1 MIMKKLLMVWAVC
14 FPLFVAAQEQKVQT
28 ATPAETSKREAAAAQ
43 IEQQKEYGA
52 DVFTQPE
59 VMPEFPGGESQL
71 FAFLQ
76 KHLQYPS
83 DARDQKISGTV
94 YVSFVVDTG
103 GRITDVRLARGIH
116 PSIDQEAMRVVNAM
130 PAWRPGEMAGKPVK
144 VKLNLPVRFT
154 YR

>member
-1 MIMKKLLMVWAVC
+1 MIMKKLLLVWAVC

-28 ATPAETSKREAAAAQ
+28 ATPAATSKQEAAAA

-52 DVFTQPE
+52 DVLTNPE

-94 YVSFVVDTG
+94 YVSFVVDTD
-103 GRITDVRLARGIH
+103 GRITDIRISRGVH
-116 PSIDQEAMRVVNAM
+116 PSLDREAMRIAAVM
-130 PAWRPGEMAGKPVK
+130 PAWRPGEVAGKPVK
-144 VKLNLPVRFT
+144 VKLNLPIRFV